1 MLGMKRSVP
10 ESASLHPSHTCT
22 ALCISWLRNSG
33 DAMHSNAVGF
43 LKLGVESQLPYTIA
57 RSADAEV
64 FGQVWREH
72 NNTALITVNLAMD
85 LLLHGRPG
93 CRMGLQHR
101 AKNHYYV
108 TIRKPTKS
116 KILAIG
122 WPWAI
127 CLLIGDPSTYCS
139 GYLCFNEVAC
149 KLKINEI
156 NVKRKYTMGIFW
168 AYFLK
173 FFGCQFLV
181 VC

>member
-1 MLGMKRSVP
+1 MRVAFWEFLLSTADLHACREPHLLGHYFLLTHLCNVLRQSESESWTLSYKVGAFTKASAEAFAKVP
-10 ESASLHPSHTCT
+10 TRA
-22 ALCISWLRNSG
+22 AG
-33 DAMHSNAVGF
+33 
-43 LKLGVESQLPYTIA
+43 LG
-57 RSADAEV
+57 ADCECL
-64 FGQVWREH
+64 
-72 NNTALITVNLAMD
+72 TMD